1 MQMYFIL
8 FNVVVQSLSHIQL
21 FVNPWT
27 GAYQA
32 SLSSTVSLNLLKF
45 MTIESV
51 MLSKHLILC
60 HHLLL
65 LSSIFVSIRVFS
77 SESVLLISCPK
88 YYSFSISPSSEYSG
102 LISFRIDWLDLLAV
116 QGTLK
121 SLLQHHSLK
130 ASVLWHSDFFL
141 IQLYCLHMTSGK
153 TTALILQTFVGK
165 EMSLLLNMMSR
176 FVIAFL
182 SRSKCLN
189 IMAAVTVC
197 SDCEAQEKKMSLLP
211 LFPFCLSQNDRT
223 RCHDLSF
230 LKVEFQA
237 SFFTL
242 LFHSHQEAF

>member
-1 MQMYFIL
+1 MLLQMYFIL

-45 MTIESV
+45 MTVELV
-51 MLSKHLILC
+51 VLSKHLILC

-65 LSSIFVSIRVFS
+65 LPSIFVSIRVFS

-116 QGTLK
+116 QGTLEN
-121 SLLQHHSLK
+121 LLQHHSLK
-130 ASVLWHSDFFL
+130 ASILWHSDFFL

-153 TTALILQTFVGK
+153 TTALIIQTFVGK

-176 FVIAFL
+176 FVIALL
-182 SRSKCLN
+182 SRSKYLN
-189 IMAAVTVC
+189 IMAAVMSAVIVKP
-197 SDCEAQEKKMSLLP
+197 KKRKSVTAST
-211 LFPFCLSQNDRT
+211 FP
-223 RCHDLSF
+223 
-230 LKVEFQA
+230 
-237 SFFTL
+237 L
-242 LFHSHQEAF
+242 LFVTKWQDPMLWS